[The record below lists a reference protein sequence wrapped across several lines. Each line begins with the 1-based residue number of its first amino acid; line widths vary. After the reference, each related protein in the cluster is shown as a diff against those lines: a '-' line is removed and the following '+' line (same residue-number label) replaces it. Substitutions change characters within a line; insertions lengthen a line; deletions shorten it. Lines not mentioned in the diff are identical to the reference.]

1 MIHQIFLTTSDAG
14 LSQRWT
20 LMRGAVGIEMKEK
33 LQAKQNQVLI
43 KHSSRFLSSLN
54 NRNLL

>member
-1 MIHQIFLTTSDAG
+1 MNHQIFLTTSDAG

-33 LQAKQNQVLI
+33 LQAKQI
-43 KHSSRFLSSLN
+43 KFLLSIRLDF
-54 NRNLL
+54 